1 MNILIYIFIFISKII
16 ENALSTLRVIVVANG
31 KKIMGAIL
39 QFCIALIWILVTGT
53 VVANLN
59 KDPLKIIFFCT
70 GSLVGSY
77 IGSLLEEKMA
87 LGDSLVTCVTSDD
100 ILYKML
106 NLKGYHPIKLKGKKE
121 NAYKDILL
129 ITVSRK
135 KKHHVINIIK
145 EYDNKATIIS
155 EFVNLTK

>member
-16 ENALSTLRVIVVANG
+16 ENALATLRLIVVANG

-39 QFCIALIWILVTGT
+39 QFCIALIWVLVTGT
-53 VVANLN
+53 VVVNLN
-59 KDPLKIIFFCT
+59 KDPLKIIFFCI

-77 IGSLLEEKMA
+77 IGSLIEEKMA
-87 LGDSLVTCVTSDD
+87 LGDSLVTCITNDEN
-100 ILYKML
+100 LFKML
-106 NLKGYHPIKLKGKKE
+106 DLKGYNLTKIKGKKE

-129 ITVSRK
+129 IAVSRK
-135 KKHHVINIIK
+135 KRKHVINIIK

-155 EFVNLTK
+155 EIVKLTK